1 MKACL
6 ILAIGLASVPSLAA
20 SAGEELISSAPV
32 PRVCVMFPDRRTS
45 SRRICLTSSQ
55 WQARLG
61 PDWRQIVTGRN
72 FEDDMDALSVRTRNN
87 PRLPQGACNV
97 C

>member
-1 MKACL
+1 MKAL
-6 ILAIGLASVPSLAA
+6 LVLAIGLTSVPAFAA
-20 SAGEELISSAPV
+20 PAPDELISSAQV
-32 PRVCVMFPDRRTS
+32 PRICVMFPDRRTT

-61 PDWRQIVTGRN
+61 PDWRQILTGRN
-72 FEDDMDALSVRTRNN
+72 YEDDMEALSVRTRNN
-87 PRLPQGACNV
+87 STLPPGACRV